1 MLLLQNGT
9 REVDAGEPEKLQP
22 SGHGEPAHD
31 PGVPAVVVGD
41 HADVRQRR
49 HVEPAVGAVGEAL
62 LGAAALHQRVV
73 AGEVLEGRVQHAGD
87 GADLWRRATSAR
99 GRLAH
104 RRCAPGATLQAT
116 LATVASLIGSL
127 VATLVTCGCLC
138 KGAVCLYKGFAMG
151 SHPTSGLPVGGHPPP
166 ADCLPMSTTRIHTI
180 ILHYSI
186 SSHAV

>member
-87 GADLWRRATSAR
+87 GADLWRRAASAR

-104 RRCAPGATLQAT
+104 GRCAPGATLAGD
-116 LATVASLIGSL
+116 SGH
-127 VATLVTCGCLC
+127 G
-138 KGAVCLYKGFAMG
+138 
-151 SHPTSGLPVGGHPPP
+151 GLPYRQPGRNPSHVRLPLQG
-166 ADCLPMSTTRIHTI
+166 ACLPLQGLRDG
-180 ILHYSI
+180 
-186 SSHAV
+186 